1 MGIVVN
7 LGLNALA
14 FYTVAYLVP
23 GVVISGWQALIV
35 ASIVWGIL
43 SILVKP
49 VLVILTLP
57 ITIVTLGLFS
67 FVINAVLLMFL
78 SSLVEGF
85 VVASFG
91 TALVAA
97 IVLALVNMVLSR
109 LK

>member
-1 MGIVVN
+1 MRIIVN
-7 LGLNALA
+7 LGLSALA
-14 FYTVAYLVP
+14 FYVVAYLVP
-23 GVVISGWQALIV
+23 GVVIAGWPSLIV
-35 ASIVWGIL
+35 ASVVWGIL

-67 FVINAVLLMFL
+67 FVINALLLLVLSAM
-78 SSLVEGF
+78 VDGF
-85 VVASFG
+85 EVSGFM

-97 IVLALVNMVLSR
+97 VVLALVNMILSR